1 MLCLCVDIY
10 DWLFACVIAT
20 DNKIGNDG
28 GIAIGEA
35 LKTNA
40 VLTQLN
46 LRRSVIDLCL
56 HLIVVYC
63 MCWTCCGLL
72 VGSVCVVCVV
82 G

>member
-20 DNKIGNDG
+20 ENSIGNDG

-35 LKTNA
+35 LKDKCSADTIEFGW
-40 VLTQLN
+40 
-46 LRRSVIDLCL
+46 SVIDLCL

-72 VGSVCVVCVV
+72 VASVCVVCVV